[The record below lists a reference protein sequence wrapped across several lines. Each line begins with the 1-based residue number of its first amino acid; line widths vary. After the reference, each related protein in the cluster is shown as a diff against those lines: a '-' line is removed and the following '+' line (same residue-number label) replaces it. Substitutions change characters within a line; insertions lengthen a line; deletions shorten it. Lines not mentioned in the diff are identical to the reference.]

1 MLCRVADS
9 LYWIFRYI
17 ERAENLVRFL
27 EVGWSV
33 SLDNPSGTPSQWTSL
48 IDSCADRRLFE
59 ELHPSASP
67 ADVITFITRQP
78 ENPNAIS
85 NCIAIARENAR
96 QIRDTLPT
104 DLFEELNALHLLLQ
118 DDPLFWRQR
127 LPEQLQQIRRSCQT
141 LYGL

>member
-48 IDSCADRRLFE
+48 IDACADRRLV
-59 ELHPSASP
+59 SP
-67 ADVITFITRQP
+67 AYAAAGEV
-78 ENPNAIS
+78 
-85 NCIAIARENAR
+85 
-96 QIRDTLPT
+96 
-104 DLFEELNALHLLLQ
+104 
-118 DDPLFWRQR
+118 
-127 LPEQLQQIRRSCQT
+127 RRGVSEV
-141 LYGL
+141 

>member
-33 SLDNPSGTPSQWTSL
+33 SLDNPSGNPSQWTSL
-48 IDSCADRRLFE
+48 IDACADRRLFE
-59 ELHPSASP
+59 KLHPTASP

-85 NCIAIARENAR
+85 NCCLLYTSPSP
-96 QIRDTLPT
+96 RDG
-104 DLFEELNALHLLLQ
+104 LLSRM
-118 DDPLFWRQR
+118 P
-127 LPEQLQQIRRSCQT
+127 SSA
-141 LYGL
+141 